1 MPPNIKHNRNCTI
14 YQRQQ
19 TGMTYDPK
27 KGHDVPTYANVEIA
41 ATMDSTGYPPKNLDP
56 PQVENATIQWYRGF
70 SEINVNLEHKT
81 ILEATI
87 SGVKGR
93 LHLEPTTQD
102 SAIYKYKY
110 NKLTGH
116 PCQGWF
122 QVGGRL
128 TSELSL
134 LGQG

>member
-19 TGMTYDPK
+19 TGMSYDPA
-27 KGHDVPTYANVEIA
+27 KGHDVPTYATVEIA
-41 ATMDSTGYPPKNLDP
+41 ATMDSTGYPPKDLDP

-70 SEINVNLEHKT
+70 SEINLNPKHKI
-81 ILEATI
+81 ILEAII

-102 SAIYKYKY
+102 SAIYKHKY
-110 NKLTGH
+110 SKLTGH

-122 QVGGRL
+122 QNGGKIN
-128 TSELSL
+128 
-134 LGQG
+134 